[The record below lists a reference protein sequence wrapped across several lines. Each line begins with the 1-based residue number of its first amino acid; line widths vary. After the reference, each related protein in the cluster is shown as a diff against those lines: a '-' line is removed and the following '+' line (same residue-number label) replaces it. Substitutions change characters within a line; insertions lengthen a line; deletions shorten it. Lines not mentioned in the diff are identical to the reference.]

1 MRAETFEFPDAVGKW
16 ILGKGLPYAI
26 VEDLEAVPR
35 DARVDMITVREF
47 GRSAVVKNT
56 RPAPCDRGLTPK

>member
-1 MRAETFEFPDAVGKW
+1 MRGETFEFPDTVGRW
-16 ILGKGLPYAI
+16 IQGKGLPYGI
-26 VEDLEAVPR
+26 VEDIDAIPR

-56 RPAPCDRGLTPK
+56 RAAPCRDK